1 MVHASRGPVRFERQL
16 SKQHGCT
23 QMNVKE
29 HLTQDITG
37 WINPDTDFAEL
48 SCENVTK
55 VDGRINHSWQA
66 LPAPRLRMRT
76 ACNKHLLL
84 GKISATWENE

>member
-1 MVHASRGPVRFERQL
+1 MVHASRGPIRFEGQL

-29 HLTQDITG
+29 HLTQDING
-37 WINPDTDFAEL
+37 WINPDTDFAEP
-48 SCENVTK
+48 SCEKVKK
-55 VDGRINHSWQA
+55 VDSRTNFSWQA
-66 LPAPRLRMRT
+66 LPSHWAPRLRMRT

-84 GKISATWENE
+84 GKISAT